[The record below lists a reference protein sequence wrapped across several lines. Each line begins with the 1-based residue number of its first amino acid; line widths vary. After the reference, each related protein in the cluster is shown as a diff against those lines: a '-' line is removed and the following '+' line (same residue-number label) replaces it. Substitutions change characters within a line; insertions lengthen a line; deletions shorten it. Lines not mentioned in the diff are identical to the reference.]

1 MKTEEIQLN
10 DPSIPDFDETSLT
23 GSETDEGGNS
33 LFVAFAYIPVLCLIP
48 ILSPGQDAN
57 IRFHTRQGLI
67 LFLIEIV
74 SGLFLIPWVS
84 SLIWKSALIV
94 CIGLSI
100 AGIVFALQGKRYKLP
115 IIGDWA
121 EKIKI

>member
-1 MKTEEIQLN
+1 MQTEERKLN
-10 DPSIPDFDETSLT
+10 DPSIPDFEEKSLS
-23 GSETDEGGNS
+23 GSEADDSGNS
-33 LFVAFAYIPVLCLIP
+33 LFVAFAYIPILCLIP
-48 ILSPGQDAN
+48 ILSPEQDSN

-74 SGLFLIPWVS
+74 AGLFLIPWVS
-84 SLIWKSALIV
+84 SLIWKSVLIV

>member
-1 MKTEEIQLN
+1 MN